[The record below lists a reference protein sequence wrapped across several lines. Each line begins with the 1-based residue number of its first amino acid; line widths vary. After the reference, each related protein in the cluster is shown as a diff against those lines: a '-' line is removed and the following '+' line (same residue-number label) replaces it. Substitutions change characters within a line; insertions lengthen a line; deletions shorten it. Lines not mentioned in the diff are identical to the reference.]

1 MTVTDDQGQIRPDL
15 AALLT
20 SGGQA
25 LLRKDWEAAGRA
37 AEAVTRQAPKS
48 KKAWSLLCA
57 ALTGIGSGDAEKAMA
72 MAMRQFPPSDPFHAD
87 LAADRA
93 LALANFGKMDEA
105 VVQARQA
112 AGLDRLSPHANR
124 VVATALTL
132 AGLFSEAEGLAEQAA
147 LALPDNAQTLLLL
160 GNIDRFMG
168 RLDLARQRYEAAL
181 AGSCGGLEDHLFAAL
196 ASLRRWTKDDHPAKA
211 MTKRLHATPATSE
224 AAARLGYAL
233 FKVFDDLGEPERAW
247 PLLEQASVAAG
258 TLSPFSLAERT
269 SVTQTL
275 ITAFPQ
281 AAAPRAAPTDQT
293 GPQPILIFGLPR
305 SGTTLVEMILSTHS
319 QVQALGETTGLQR
332 AVALASQTPRADPL
346 SPPIMAAAAKADPE
360 AMAQAYLHYTAY
372 LRDGSPVFTEKLPH
386 NYLYVGHFNRAFPA
400 APMVHVRRSPMDSL
414 FGTYR
419 LLFGG
424 GAYPWS
430 YRLKDL
436 ADNYR
441 LYRQLTDHWRQ
452 IMGQGLVEIT
462 LEALI
467 DDPEPQIR
475 ALLSGCGLAFEPACL
490 TPERSERGVST
501 ASSAQVRS
509 PINRQGMGAWKRYRE
524 QLEPLRAALEA
535 DGFVDRDGEAVW

>member
-1 MTVTDDQGQIRPDL
+1 
-15 AALLT
+15 
-20 SGGQA
+20 
-25 LLRKDWEAAGRA
+25 
-37 AEAVTRQAPKS
+37 
-48 KKAWSLLCA
+48 
-57 ALTGIGSGDAEKAMA
+57 
-72 MAMRQFPPSDPFHAD
+72 
-87 LAADRA
+87 
-93 LALANFGKMDEA
+93 MDEA

-112 AGLDRLSPHANR
+112 AGLDRLSPHAKR

-132 AGLFSEAEGLAEQAA
+132 AGLFSEAEGLAEQAVA
-147 LALPDNAQTLLLL
+147 ALPNDAQSLLLL

-168 RLDLARQRYEAAL
+168 RLDHARQRYEAAL
-181 AGSCGGLEDHLFAAL
+181 AGPCEGLEDHLFAAL
-196 ASLRRWTKDDHPAKA
+196 ASLRRWTKDDHPAEA
-211 MTKRLHATPATSE
+211 MTKRLQATAATSE
-224 AAARLGYAL
+224 AAARLGYGL
-233 FKVFDDLGEPERAW
+233 FKVLDDLGEPERAW
-247 PLLEQASVAAG
+247 PLLEKASITAG
-258 TLSPFSLAERT
+258 TLSPFSLTERQI
-269 SVTQTL
+269 VTQTL

-281 AAAPRAAPTDQT
+281 AAAPRATPTDQSV
-293 GPQPILIFGLPR
+293 PQPILIFGLPR
-305 SGTTLVEMILSTHS
+305 SGTTLVEMILSSHS

-386 NYLYVGHFNRAFPA
+386 NYLYLGHFNRAFPA

-452 IMGQGLVEIT
+452 ILGPGLVEIT

>member
-1 MTVTDDQGQIRPDL
+1 MTVTDVQGQIRPDL
-15 AALLT
+15 AALLD

-25 LLRKDWEAAGRA
+25 LLRKDWEAAGRS

-48 KKAWSLLCA
+48 KEAWSLLCA
-57 ALTGIGSGDAEKAMA
+57 ALTGIGSVDAQKAMA

-93 LALANFGKMDEA
+93 LALANLGQMDEA

-112 AGLDRLSPHANR
+112 AALDPLSPHAKR
-124 VVATALTL
+124 VVATALTI
-132 AGLFSEAEGLAEQAA
+132 AGLFSEAEGLAQEAA
-147 LALPDNAQTLLLL
+147 LALPDDAQTLLLL

-181 AGSCGGLEDHLFAAL
+181 AGPSDSLEDHLFAAL
-196 ASLRRWTKDDHPAKA
+196 ASLRRWTKDDHSAEA
-211 MTKRLHATPATSE
+211 MTKRLHAAPATSE
-224 AAARLGYAL
+224 AAARLGYGL
-233 FKVFDDLGEPERAW
+233 FKVLDDLGEPERAW
-247 PLLEQASVAAG
+247 PLLEQASQAAG
-258 TLSPFSLAERT
+258 KLSPFSLAERQT
-269 SVTQTL
+269 VTQTL
-275 ITAFPQ
+275 IKAFPQ
-281 AAAPRAAPTDQT
+281 ATAPRPTPNQT
-293 GPQPILIFGLPR
+293 PEQPILIFGLPR
-305 SGTTLVEMILSTHS
+305 SGTTLVETILSSHS

-332 AVALASQTPRADPL
+332 AVALASKIPRADPL
-346 SPPIMAAAAKADPE
+346 FPAVMTAAAKGDPDQ
-360 AMAQAYLHYTAY
+360 MAQAYLHYTGY

-386 NYLYVGHFNRAFPA
+386 NYLYVGHFNRAFPS

-430 YRLKDL
+430 YSLKDL

-452 IMGQGLVEIT
+452 IMGPNLIEIT

-467 DDPEPQIR
+467 DDPEQQIR
-475 ALLSGCGLAFEPACL
+475 ALLSGCGLAFEAACL

-509 PINRQGMGAWKRYRE
+509 PINRQGLGAWKRYRD

-535 DGFVDRDGEAVW
+535 GGFVTSEGEAIW

>member
-1 MTVTDDQGQIRPDL
+1 MTVTDVRGQIRPDL
-15 AALLT
+15 AALLDR
-20 SGGQA
+20 GGQA

-48 KKAWSLLCA
+48 KEAWSLLCS

-72 MAMRQFPPSDPFHAD
+72 MAMRQFPVSDPFHAD

-93 LALANFGKMDEA
+93 LALANLGKMDEA
-105 VVQARQA
+105 VAQARQA
-112 AGLDRLSPHANR
+112 AALDLLSPQAKR
-124 VVATALTL
+124 VVATALTI
-132 AGLFSEAEGLAEQAA
+132 AGLFSEAEGLAHEAVS
-147 LALPDNAQTLLLL
+147 ALPDDAQSLLLL

-181 AGSCGGLEDHLFAAL
+181 AGRCDGLEDHLFAAL
-196 ASLRRWTKDDHPAKA
+196 ASLRRWTKHDHPAMA
-211 MTKRLHATPATSE
+211 LERQLGAVSATSE
-224 AAARLGYAL
+224 AAARMGYAL
-233 FKVFDDLGEPERAW
+233 FKVHDDLGEPERAW
-247 PLLEQASVAAG
+247 PLLEQASKTAG
-258 TLSPFSLAERT
+258 TLSPFSLTERQI
-269 SVTQTL
+269 VTQTL

-281 AAAPRAAPTDQT
+281 AAAPRPTPNQT
-293 GPQPILIFGLPR
+293 PAQPILIFGLPR
-305 SGTTLVEMILSTHS
+305 SGTTLVETILSSHS

-332 AVALASQTPRADPL
+332 AVAVASQTPRADPL
-346 SPPIMAAAAKADPE
+346 SPTVMAAAAKADPE
-360 AMAQAYLHYTAY
+360 AMAQAYLHFTAY

-386 NYLYVGHFNRAFPA
+386 NYLYVGHFNYAFPS

-430 YRLKDL
+430 YSLKDL

-452 IMGQGLVEIT
+452 IVGANLIEIT

-467 DDPEPQIR
+467 NDPEAQIR
-475 ALLSGCGLAFEPACL
+475 VLLTGCRLTFEAACL
-490 TPERSERGVST
+490 SPERSDRGVST

-509 PINRQGMGAWKRYRE
+509 PINRQGMGAWKRYRQ

-535 DGFVDRDGEAVW
+535 DGFVDHEGEAIW

>member
-15 AALLT
+15 VALLDR
-20 SGGQA
+20 GGQA
-25 LLRKDWEAAGRA
+25 LLHKDWETAGRT

-48 KKAWSLLCA
+48 KEAWSLLCA

-72 MAMRQFPPSDPFHAD
+72 MAMRQFPPSDPFYAD

-93 LALANFGKMDEA
+93 LALANLGKMDEA

-112 AGLDRLSPHANR
+112 AGLDRLSPHAKR

-181 AGSCGGLEDHLFAAL
+181 AGSCDGLEDHLFAAL
-196 ASLRRWTKDDHPAKA
+196 ASLRRWTKDDHPAEA
-211 MTKRLHATPATSE
+211 MTKRLQATAASSE
-224 AAARLGYAL
+224 AAARLGYGL
-233 FKVFDDLGEPERAW
+233 FKVLDDLGEPDRAW
-247 PLLEQASVAAG
+247 PLLEQASITAG
-258 TLSPFSLAERT
+258 KLSPFSLAERT

-305 SGTTLVEMILSTHS
+305 SGTTLVEMILSSHS

-346 SPPIMAAAAKADPE
+346 SHAVLAAAAKADPD

-372 LRDGSPVFTEKLPH
+372 LRDGSAVFTEKLPH
-386 NYLYVGHFNRAFPA
+386 NYLYVGHFNRAFPS

-509 PINRQGMGAWKRYRE
+509 PINRQGMGAWKRYRDH
-524 QLEPLRAALEA
+524 LEPLRAALEA

>member
-1 MTVTDDQGQIRPDL
+1 MTVTDVQGQIRPDL
-15 AALLT
+15 AALLDK
-20 SGGQA
+20 GGQA

-57 ALTGIGSGDAEKAMA
+57 ALTGMGSGDAEKAMA
-72 MAMRQFPPSDPFHAD
+72 MAMRQFPPSDPFYAD

-93 LALANFGKMDEA
+93 LALANLGKMDEA

-112 AGLDRLSPHANR
+112 AALDHLSPHAKR
-124 VVATALTL
+124 VVATALTI
-132 AGLFSEAEGLAEQAA
+132 AGLFNEAEGLAEQAVA
-147 LALPDNAQTLLLL
+147 ALPNDAQSLLLL

-181 AGSCGGLEDHLFAAL
+181 AGPHHGLEDHLFAAL
-196 ASLRRWTKDDHPAKA
+196 ASLRRWTKDDHPAEA
-211 MTKRLHATPATSE
+211 MTKRLQATAATSE
-224 AAARLGYAL
+224 AAARLGYGL
-233 FKVFDDLGEPERAW
+233 FKVLDDLGEPEQAW
-247 PLLEQASVAAG
+247 PLLEQASITAR
-258 TLSPFSLAERT
+258 TLSPFSLAERQT
-269 SVTQTL
+269 VTQAL

-281 AAAPRAAPTDQT
+281 AAAPRPTLSQT
-293 GPQPILIFGLPR
+293 QGQPILIFGLPR
-305 SGTTLVEMILSTHS
+305 SGTTLVETILSSHS

-346 SPPIMAAAAKADPE
+346 SPSIMAAAAKADPE
-360 AMAQAYLHYTAY
+360 AMAQAYLRYTAY

-386 NYLYVGHFNRAFPA
+386 NYLYVGHFNRAFPSA
-400 APMVHVRRSPMDSL
+400 TMVHVRRSPMDSL

-452 IMGQGLVEIT
+452 IMGPNLIEIT

-475 ALLSGCGLAFEPACL
+475 ALLSGCGLTFEPACL
-490 TPERSERGVST
+490 SPERSERGVST

-509 PINRQGMGAWKRYRE
+509 PINRQGMGAWKRYRDH
-524 QLEPLRAALEA
+524 LEPLRAALEA
-535 DGFVDRDGEAVW
+535 DGFVDQEGEAIW

>member
-1 MTVTDDQGQIRPDL
+1 MTVTDVQGQVRPDL
-15 AALLT
+15 ADLLDR
-20 SGGQA
+20 GGQA
-25 LLRKDWEAAGRA
+25 LLRKDWETAGRA

-48 KKAWSLLCA
+48 KEAWSLLCA
-57 ALTGIGSGDAEKAMA
+57 ALTGIGSVDAQKAMA

-93 LALANFGKMDEA
+93 LALANLGQMDEA

-112 AGLDRLSPHANR
+112 AALDRLTPHAKR
-124 VVATALTL
+124 VVATALTI
-132 AGLFSEAEGLAEQAA
+132 AGLFGEAEGLAEQAA
-147 LALPDNAQTLLLL
+147 LALPDDAQTLLLL

-168 RLDLARQRYEAAL
+168 RLDLARQRYETAL
-181 AGSCGGLEDHLFAAL
+181 AGPCEGVEDHLLAAL
-196 ASLRRWTKDDHPAKA
+196 ASLRRWTKDDHPAEA
-211 MTKRLHATPATSE
+211 MTKRLQAVPATSE
-224 AAARLGYAL
+224 AAARLGYGL
-233 FKVFDDLGEPERAW
+233 FKVLDDLGEPERAW
-247 PLLEQASVAAG
+247 PLLEKASITAG
-258 TLSPFSLAERT
+258 TLSPFSLAARQT
-269 SVTQTL
+269 VTQTL
-275 ITAFPQ
+275 IKAFPQ
-281 AAAPRAAPTDQT
+281 AAAPRAAPTDQSA
-293 GPQPILIFGLPR
+293 PQPILIFGLPR
-305 SGTTLVEMILSTHS
+305 SGTTLVETILSSHS

-346 SPPIMAAAAKADPE
+346 SAAVMAAAAKTDPD
-360 AMAQAYLHYTAY
+360 AMAQAYLHYTGY

-386 NYLYVGHFNRAFPA
+386 NYLYVGHFNRAFPS

-430 YRLKDL
+430 YSLKDL

-452 IMGQGLVEIT
+452 IMGPRLVEIT

-475 ALLSGCGLAFEPACL
+475 ALLSGCGLAFEAACL

-501 ASSAQVRS
+501 ASSAQVRK
-509 PINRQGMGAWKRYRE
+509 PINRQGLGAWKRYRDP
-524 QLEPLRAALEA
+524 LEPLRVALEA
-535 DGFVDRDGEAVW
+535 DGFVNSEGEAIW

>member
-1 MTVTDDQGQIRPDL
+1 MTVTDVRGQIRPDL
-15 AALLT
+15 AALLDR
-20 SGGQA
+20 GNQA

-37 AEAVTRQAPKS
+37 AEAVTRQVPKS
-48 KKAWSLLCA
+48 KEAWSLLCS

-72 MAMRQFPPSDPFHAD
+72 MAMRQFPVSDPFHAD

-93 LALANFGKMDEA
+93 LALANLGKMDEA
-105 VVQARQA
+105 VVQAQQA
-112 AGLDRLSPHANR
+112 AALDLLSPQAKR
-124 VVATALTL
+124 VVATALTI
-132 AGLFSEAEGLAEQAA
+132 AGLFSEAEGLAHEAVS
-147 LALPDNAQTLLLL
+147 ALPNDAPSLLLL

-181 AGSCGGLEDHLFAAL
+181 AGRCDGLEDHLFAAL

-211 MTKRLHATPATSE
+211 LERQLGAVSATSE
-224 AAARLGYAL
+224 AAARMGYAL
-233 FKVFDDLGEPERAW
+233 FKVHDDLGEPERAW
-247 PLLEQASVAAG
+247 PLLEQASKTAG
-258 TLSPFSLAERT
+258 SLSPFSLTERQI
-269 SVTQTL
+269 VTQTL
-275 ITAFPQ
+275 ITAFPR
-281 AAAPRAAPTDQT
+281 AAAPRPTPSQI
-293 GPQPILIFGLPR
+293 PAQPILIFGLPR
-305 SGTTLVEMILSTHS
+305 SGTTLVETILSSHS

-332 AVALASQTPRADPL
+332 AVALASQIPRADPL
-346 SPPIMAAAAKADPE
+346 SPTVMAAAAKADPE
-360 AMAQAYLHYTAY
+360 AMAQAYLHFTAY

-386 NYLYVGHFNRAFPA
+386 NYLYVGHFNRAFPS

-430 YRLKDL
+430 YSLKDL

-452 IMGQGLVEIT
+452 IMGTKLIEIT

-475 ALLSGCGLAFEPACL
+475 ALLTGCGLAFEPACL
-490 TPERSERGVST
+490 TPERSDRGVST

-509 PINRQGMGAWKRYRE
+509 PINRQGMGAWKRYGQ

-535 DGFVDRDGEAVW
+535 DGFVDHEGEAIW

>member
-1 MTVTDDQGQIRPDL
+1 MTVTDVQGQIRPDL

-25 LLRKDWEAAGRA
+25 LLRKDWEAAGRS
-37 AEAVTRQAPKS
+37 AEAVTRQAPQS
-48 KKAWSLLCA
+48 KEAWSLLCS
-57 ALTGIGSGDAEKAMA
+57 ALTGIGSGDAQKAMA
-72 MAMRQFPPSDPFHAD
+72 MAMKQFPSTDPFHAD

-93 LALANFGKMDEA
+93 LALANLGNMDEA

-112 AGLDRLSPHANR
+112 AALDQLSPHAKR
-124 VVATALTL
+124 VVATALTI
-132 AGLFSEAEGLAEQAA
+132 AGLFSEAEGLAEQAVS
-147 LALPDNAQTLLLL
+147 ALPDDAQSLLLL

-168 RLDLARQRYEAAL
+168 RLDLARQRYETAL
-181 AGSCGGLEDHLFAAL
+181 AGPCDGLEDHLFAAL
-196 ASLRRWTKDDHPAKA
+196 ASLRRWTKDDHPAEA
-211 MTKRLHATPATSE
+211 MTKRLQATAATSE
-224 AAARLGYAL
+224 AAARLGYGL
-233 FKVFDDLGEPERAW
+233 FKVLDDLGEPERAW
-247 PLLEQASVAAG
+247 PLLAKASITAG

-281 AAAPRAAPTDQT
+281 AAAPRPMPSQSPA
-293 GPQPILIFGLPR
+293 QPILIFGLPR
-305 SGTTLVEMILSTHS
+305 SGTTLVETILSSHS
-319 QVQALGETTGLQR
+319 RVQALGETTSLQR
-332 AVALASQTPRADPL
+332 AVALASQTPRADPS
-346 SPPIMAAAAKADPE
+346 SPEVMVAAARADPE
-360 AMAQAYLHYTAY
+360 AMAQAYLNYAAY
-372 LRDGSPVFTEKLPH
+372 LRDGSAVFTEKLPH

-414 FGTYR
+414 FGSYR

-430 YRLKDL
+430 YSLKDL

-452 IMGQGLVEIT
+452 IMGPRLVEIT

-467 DDPEPQIR
+467 NDPEPKIR
-475 ALLSGCGLAFEPACL
+475 SLLSGCGLAFEAACL
-490 TPERSERGVST
+490 SPERSERGVST

-509 PINRQGMGAWKRYRE
+509 PINRQGMGAWKRYRD

-535 DGFVDRDGEAVW
+535 DGFVNSEGEAIW

>member
-1 MTVTDDQGQIRPDL
+1 MTVTDVQGQIRPDL
-15 AALLT
+15 AALLHK
-20 SGGQA
+20 GGQS
-25 LLRKDWEAAGRA
+25 LLRKDWEAAGRS

-48 KKAWSLLCA
+48 KEAWSLLCA
-57 ALTGIGSGDAEKAMA
+57 ALTGIGSVDAQKAMA
-72 MAMRQFPPSDPFHAD
+72 MAMRQFPASDPFHAD

-93 LALANFGKMDEA
+93 LALANLGQMDEA

-112 AGLDRLSPHANR
+112 AALDRLTPHAKR
-124 VVATALTL
+124 VVATALTI
-132 AGLFSEAEGLAEQAA
+132 AGLFGEAEGLAEQAA
-147 LALPDNAQTLLLL
+147 LALPDDAQTLLLL

-168 RLDLARQRYEAAL
+168 RLDLARQRYETAL
-181 AGSCGGLEDHLFAAL
+181 AGPCDGLEDHLFAAL
-196 ASLRRWTKDDHPAKA
+196 ASLRRWTKDDHPAEA
-211 MTKRLHATPATSE
+211 MTKRLHAAPATSE
-224 AAARLGYAL
+224 AAARLGYGL
-233 FKVFDDLGEPERAW
+233 FKVLDDLGEPAQAW
-247 PLLEQASVAAG
+247 PLLEQASITAG
-258 TLSPFSLAERT
+258 KLSPFSQSERQT
-269 SVTQTL
+269 VTQTL

-281 AAAPRAAPTDQT
+281 AAAPRAAPADQSA
-293 GPQPILIFGLPR
+293 PQPILIFGLPR
-305 SGTTLVEMILSTHS
+305 SGTTLVETILSSHS

-346 SPPIMAAAAKADPE
+346 SAAVMAAAAKADPG
-360 AMAQAYLHYTAY
+360 AMAQAYMHYTGY

-386 NYLYVGHFNRAFPA
+386 NYLYVGHFNRAFPS

-430 YRLKDL
+430 YSLKDL

-452 IMGQGLVEIT
+452 IMGPRLVEIT

-475 ALLSGCGLAFEPACL
+475 ALLSGCGLAFEAACL

-509 PINRQGMGAWKRYRE
+509 PINRQGLGAWKRYRD

-535 DGFVDRDGEAVW
+535 GGFVDPDGEAIW

>member
-1 MTVTDDQGQIRPDL
+1 MTITDVQGQIRPDL
-15 AALLT
+15 AALLDR
-20 SGGQA
+20 GGQA

-48 KKAWSLLCA
+48 KEAWSLLCA
-57 ALTGIGSGDAEKAMA
+57 ALTGIGSGDAEKAMG
-72 MAMRQFPPSDPFHAD
+72 MAMGQFPSTDPFHAD

-93 LALANFGKMDEA
+93 LALANLGKMDEA

-112 AGLDRLSPHANR
+112 AALDHLTPHAKR
-124 VVATALTL
+124 VVATALTI
-132 AGLFSEAEGLAEQAA
+132 AGMFSEAEGLAEQAVA
-147 LALPDNAQTLLLL
+147 ALPDDAQSLLLL

-168 RLDLARQRYEAAL
+168 RLDLARQRYETAL
-181 AGSCGGLEDHLFAAL
+181 AGRCEGLEDHLFAAL
-196 ASLRRWTKDDHPAKA
+196 ASLQRWTKDDHPAEA
-211 MTKRLHATPATSE
+211 MTKRLYAAPAGSE
-224 AAARLGYAL
+224 AAARLGYGL
-233 FKVFDDLGEPERAW
+233 FKVLDDLGATEQAW
-247 PLLEQASVAAG
+247 PLLEQASMTAG
-258 TLSPFSLAERT
+258 KLSPYSLQERQT
-269 SVTQTL
+269 VTQSL

-281 AAAPRAAPTDQT
+281 AAAPRTAPTDQT
-293 GPQPILIFGLPR
+293 APQPILIFGLPR
-305 SGTTLVEMILSTHS
+305 SGTTLVETILSSHS

-332 AVALASQTPRADPL
+332 AVALASKIPRADPL
-346 SPPIMAAAAKADPE
+346 SPAVMTAAAKADPE
-360 AMAQAYLHYTAY
+360 AMAQAYQHYTAY
-372 LRDGSPVFTEKLPH
+372 LRDDSPVFTEKLPH
-386 NYLYVGHFNRAFPA
+386 NYLYVGHFNRAFPS

-430 YRLKDL
+430 YSLQDL

-452 IMGQGLVEIT
+452 IMGQRLIEIT

-501 ASSAQVRS
+501 ASSAQIRS

-535 DGFVDRDGEAVW
+535 DSFVDHEGEAVW

>member
-1 MTVTDDQGQIRPDL
+1 MTVTDDQGQTRPDL
-15 AALLT
+15 AALLDK
-20 SGGQA
+20 GGQA

-48 KKAWSLLCA
+48 KQAWSLLCA

-72 MAMRQFPPSDPFHAD
+72 MAMRQFPPSDPFYAD

-93 LALANFGKMDEA
+93 LALANLGKMDEA

-112 AGLDRLSPHANR
+112 AALDPLSPPAKR

-132 AGLFSEAEGLAEQAA
+132 AGLFNEAEGLAEQAVV
-147 LALPDNAQTLLLL
+147 ALPNDAQTLLLL
-160 GNIDRFMG
+160 GNIDRFKG

-181 AGSCGGLEDHLFAAL
+181 AGPCEGLEDHLFAAL
-196 ASLRRWTKDDHPAKA
+196 ASLRRWTKDDHPAEA
-211 MTKRLHATPATSE
+211 MTKRLQAAPATSE
-224 AAARLGYAL
+224 AAARLGYGL
-233 FKVFDDLGEPERAW
+233 FKVLDDLGEPERAW
-247 PLLEQASVAAG
+247 PLLEQASITAG
-258 TLSPFSLAERT
+258 TLSPFSLDERQ
-269 SVTQTL
+269 SVTQAL

-281 AAAPRAAPTDQT
+281 AAAPRPTPSQAT
-293 GPQPILIFGLPR
+293 AQPILIFGLPR
-305 SGTTLVEMILSTHS
+305 SGTTLVETILSSHS
-319 QVQALGETTGLQR
+319 QAQALGETTGLQR

-346 SPPIMAAAAKADPE
+346 SPSIMTAAAKADLE
-360 AMAQAYLHYTAY
+360 KTGRRILAL
-372 LRDGSPVFTEKLPH
+372 DGSPVFTEKLPH

-400 APMVHVRRSPMDSL
+400 SPMVHVRRSPMDSL

-452 IMGQGLVEIT
+452 IMGPNLIEIT

-475 ALLSGCGLAFEPACL
+475 ALLSGCGLTFEPACL
-490 TPERSERGVST
+490 SPERSARGVST

-509 PINRQGMGAWKRYRE
+509 PINRQGMGAWKRYRDH
-524 QLEPLRAALEA
+524 LEPLRAALEA
-535 DGFVDRDGEAVW
+535 DGFVDQEGEAVW

>member
-1 MTVTDDQGQIRPDL
+1 MTVTDAKGQMRPDL
-15 AALLT
+15 AALLDR
-20 SGGQA
+20 GGQA

-37 AEAVTRQAPKS
+37 AEAVTRQAPQS
-48 KKAWSLLCA
+48 KEAWSLLCA

-72 MAMRQFPPSDPFHAD
+72 MAMRQFPASDPFHAD

-93 LALANFGKMDEA
+93 LALANLGKMDEA

-112 AGLDRLSPHANR
+112 AALDHLTPHAKR
-124 VVATALTL
+124 VVATALTI
-132 AGLFSEAEGLAEQAA
+132 AGLFSEAEGLAQEAVGT
-147 LALPDNAQTLLLL
+147 LPDDAQTLLLL

-181 AGSCGGLEDHLFAAL
+181 AGRCEGLEDHLFAAL
-196 ASLRRWTKDDHPAKA
+196 ASLRRWTKDDHPAGA
-211 MTKRLHATPATSE
+211 MTMRLHAAPAGSE
-224 AAARLGYAL
+224 AAARLGYGL
-233 FKVFDDLGEPERAW
+233 FKVLDDLGQTDQAW
-247 PLLEQASVAAG
+247 PLLEQASMTAG
-258 TLSPFSLAERT
+258 KLSPFSFPERQT
-269 SVTQTL
+269 VTQSL
-275 ITAFPQ
+275 IAAFPQ
-281 AAAPRAAPTDQT
+281 AAAPRTAPTDQSA
-293 GPQPILIFGLPR
+293 PHPILIFGLPR
-305 SGTTLVEMILSTHS
+305 SGTTLVETILSSHS

-332 AVALASQTPRADPL
+332 AVAMASKIQRADPL
-346 SPPIMAAAAKADPE
+346 TPGVMTAAAKADPDQ
-360 AMAQAYLHYTAY
+360 MAQAYLHYTAY

-386 NYLYVGHFNRAFPA
+386 NYLYVGHFNRAFPS

-430 YRLKDL
+430 YSLKDL

-441 LYRQLTDHWRQ
+441 LYRQLSDHWRQ
-452 IMGQGLVEIT
+452 IMGQSLIEIT

-475 ALLSGCGLAFEPACL
+475 SLLSGCGLAFEPACL
-490 TPERSERGVST
+490 TPERSDRSVST

-509 PINRQGMGAWKRYRE
+509 PINRQGMGAWKRYRA

-535 DGFVDRDGEAVW
+535 DGFVDHEGEAVW